1 MKRLSAT
8 IFALLFFAI
17 PAMLYAVTALET
29 VRTNVDKVLE
39 ILRDPNRKAEL
50 AKEIK
55 EDRLRPVFKEMFDEV
70 ELAKRTL
77 GRHWSSLNPAQ
88 QQEFVTLFRRV
99 LETAYAD
106 KLLSYTNERVVC
118 ERESAIGSNRAE
130 VYTWVISSSKQIPV
144 TYRVILKDGTW
155 KVYDVVIENVSLVQ
169 NYRSQFS
176 EILAKNTPEKLLE
189 ILRNKVREKK
199 S

>member
-106 KLLSYTNERVVC
+106 KLLTYTNERVVC

>member
-1 MKRLSAT
+1 
-8 IFALLFFAI
+8 
-17 PAMLYAVTALET
+17 
-29 VRTNVDKVLE
+29 VRANVDKVLE

-55 EDRLRPVFKEMFDEV
+55 EDRLRPVFKNMFDEV

-99 LETAYAD
+99 LENAYAD

-118 ERESAIGSNRAE
+118 ERESPIGTNRVE
-130 VYTWVISSSKQIPV
+130 VYTWVITSSKQIPV
-144 TYRVILKDGTW
+144 TYRVIFKEGTW

-176 EILAKNTPEKLLE
+176 EILAKNNPEKLLE
-189 ILRNKVREKK
+189 ILRNKAREKR